1 MSLDP
6 DLAAWVEGR
15 LGGRLG
21 GVERLVSGNSRTTW
35 AAELKRGDEELE
47 IVLRVDAGDGPFS
60 GTPLDLAREAR
71 TYAALQGTGVRIPAF
86 YGYDAGLDALALG
99 RAPGKP
105 DWNEEVLAAL
115 LAELARLHALDAEPL
130 DLPGARTAAAELELW
145 GDIAATRISPA
156 SALVEFALA
165 RLRERFPGE
174 PPRPAVLHGDPG
186 VGNLL
191 WHEGEI
197 SALLDWEMS
206 HVGDPY
212 DDLAFVTVRTA
223 MHLLPLP
230 EYGAAVAASYF
241 ADPATEL
248 DAARLRY
255 WQAVGVLRN
264 VIICESSVSNRVPGR
279 DQLVQRLLLPSVNR
293 LLIGLLAELE
303 GVELPPPPMPAAP
316 PRLPGAETVEQIAAE
331 LSAILPG
338 IDDPELHQRGR
349 RVRYLLSQFAETWP
363 LAAEL
368 AAAAAAE
375 GPVATD
381 PAERLRQLARAA
393 DREIALFPRAATMAY
408 ALPPGF

>member
-1 MSLDP
+1 MSLAP
-6 DLAAWVEGR
+6 DLAAWVERRLDGR
-15 LGGRLG
+15 LEE
-21 GVERLVSGNSRTTW
+21 VERLVSGNSRTTW
-35 AAELKRGDEELE
+35 AARVQRGDEELE

-71 TYAALQGTGVRIPAF
+71 TYAALQGTAVRIPAF
-86 YGYDAGLDALALG
+86 YGYDAGHDALALE

-115 LAELARLHALDAEPL
+115 LAELAHLHSLDPEPL
-130 DLPGARTAAAELELW
+130 DLPGARSAAAELELW
-145 GDIAATRISPA
+145 ARIAAKRIRPP

-165 RLRERFPGE
+165 RLREHFPGE
-174 PPRPAVLHGDPG
+174 PPRAAVLHGDPG

-191 WHEGEI
+191 WHQGEI

-212 DDLAFVTVRTA
+212 DDLAFITVRTA

-230 EYGAAVAASYF
+230 DYGAAVAGSYF
-241 ADPATEL
+241 GDPAAAL
-248 DAARLRY
+248 DGERLRY

-293 LLIGLLAELE
+293 MLIGLLAELE
-303 GVELPPPPMPAAP
+303 GVELPPPPIPGPP
-316 PRLPGAETVEQIAAE
+316 PRLPGAETLDEVAAE

-338 IDDPELHQRGR
+338 IEDPELHQRGR

-375 GPVATD
+375 GPAATD
-381 PAERLRQLARAA
+381 PAERLWQLARAA

-408 ALPPGF
+408 TPPPGF